1 MTTNGRRLV
10 IADEEAK
17 MRGEETIV
25 IDLGDAGEIVIDP
38 PLMWRRR
45 TNDLPKKFTTE
56 QYLTAVVGTDQ
67 VELWLST
74 GRTLEELDHWTTKAI
89 GMKPGESSASSVS

>member
-1 MTTNGRRLV
+1 MTKGRRIV

-17 MRGEETIV
+17 LYDEDSIV
-25 IDLGDAGEIVIDP
+25 LDLGDAGEIVIDP

-45 TNDLPKKFTTE
+45 TNELPKKFSTE
-56 QYLTAVVGTDQ
+56 QYLVAVVGQEQ
-67 VELWLST
+67 VDRWLAT

-89 GMKPGESSASSVS
+89 GMKPGESSASSAS